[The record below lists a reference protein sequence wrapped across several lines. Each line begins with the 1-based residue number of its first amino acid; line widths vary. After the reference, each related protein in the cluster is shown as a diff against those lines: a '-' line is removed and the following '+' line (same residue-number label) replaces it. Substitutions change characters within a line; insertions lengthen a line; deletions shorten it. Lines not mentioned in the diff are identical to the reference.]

1 MSNSTANGELD
12 DYLEGLLHDAG
23 VEIVAP
29 PAATAATVDTPP
41 IADADLAL
49 AEPPVET
56 AALPEAATVSEAA
69 TSNAIAAVRSADAIA
84 ADFLAEM
91 DADPA
96 FAPPV
101 KAAPSAADIA
111 ADFLAEMDADPA
123 FAPPVKAAP
132 SAADIAADFLAEMD
146 ADPAFAPP
154 VNAAPSAADIAADF
168 LAEMDA
174 DPAFGAA
181 PTAVDLITADLLA
194 EMDADPAFGLE
205 AAPVA
210 APAPAPVPAP
220 ALPPRAAPAP
230 ARAPAPTGLQA
241 LLAPGQADKIHAER
255 RASERSTRWLRLR
268 CGEQTYALEL
278 LKVQEVVLPVP
289 LLPLRGTPSAMLGI
303 MNLRG
308 QVVPVIDLGIH
319 LGSSPVDMDLQT
331 RVVVLEENG
340 ETMGLRVSAVE
351 DVTSLTDQQI
361 EPPDNARLCRIY
373 NNLFRGVARLGHQP
387 MILLDATHLLH

>member
-1 MSNSTANGELD
+1 MSNPTANGELD
-12 DYLEGLLHDAG
+12 DYLEDLLHDAG

-29 PAATAATVDTPP
+29 PAAVAVEAA
-41 IADADLAL
+41 ALAHADLAL
-49 AEPPVET
+49 AEPPVQA
-56 AALPEAATVSEAA
+56 AALPEAA
-69 TSNAIAAVRSADAIA
+69 TSNAIAAVLSADAIA

-96 FAPPV
+96 FGPPV
-101 KAAPSAADIA
+101 
-111 ADFLAEMDADPA
+111 L
-123 FAPPVKAAP
+123 
-132 SAADIAADFLAEMD
+132 
-146 ADPAFAPP
+146 
-154 VNAAPSAADIAADF
+154 AAPSAADIAADF

-174 DPAFGAA
+174 DPAFGTA
-181 PTAVDLITADLLA
+181 PTAVDLLTADLLA

-205 AAPVA
+205 TAPVA
-210 APAPAPVPAP
+210 VPAPAPAPKPAP
-220 ALPPRAAPAP
+220 HAAPAP
-230 ARAPAPTGLQA
+230 MRAAPAPTGLQA
-241 LLAPGQADKIHAER
+241 LLAPDQADKIHAER

-289 LLPLRGTPSAMLGI
+289 LLPLRGTASAMLGI

-308 QVVPVIDLGIH
+308 QVVPVIDLGVH
-319 LGSSPVDMDLQT
+319 LGSSPVDMDLHT